1 MLRLRGRGRLAV
13 VLAAL
18 VAGSVVAACSGGP
31 PGVPPAAVG
40 DPLHRAVPASIL
52 HLPLTDQD
60 NRSVRLDS
68 WSGRV
73 VVLVPSLTLCQ
84 DVCPFTTGVLNQVEA
99 ALRQDGAASK
109 VEIVEVSV
117 DPARD
122 TPDRLAAYA
131 KLTGA
136 RFTLVTESAADLA
149 SIARFFGFS
158 YQKVPEDTPPSIDW
172 LTGQPLTYDVD
183 HSDGYVILNAERA
196 EIFANG
202 AAPSYGGP
210 LNPKLEQFLSPLG
223 HLHQKHPPKPSYTD
237 TDVLEALS
245 WALGQSL
252 APATS

>member
-1 MLRLRGRGRLAV
+1 MRRLRRRGRVVAGAAAV
-13 VLAAL
+13 VAGAVLAA
-18 VAGSVVAACSGGP
+18 CSGP
-31 PGVPPAAVG
+31 PGVPPPAVG
-40 DPLHRAVPASIL
+40 DLLHRAVPQSIL
-52 HLPLTDQD
+52 HLPLTDQA
-60 NRSVRLDS
+60 NRSVQLDS
-68 WSGRV
+68 WPGRV
-73 VVLVPSLTLCQ
+73 LLLVPSLTLCQ

-99 ALRQDGAASK
+99 ALRQDGATSK
-109 VEIVEVSV
+109 VEIVELSV

-131 KLTGA
+131 ELTGA
-136 RFTLVTESAADLA
+136 RFTLVTESAASLA
-149 SIARFFGFS
+149 SIARYFGFS
-158 YQKVPEDTPPSIDW
+158 YQKVPEDTPPGVDW

-196 EIFANG
+196 EIFGSG

-237 TDVLEALS
+237 ADVLEALS

-252 APATS
+252 APPSG